1 MKGSMKIRKRRF
13 RALIM
18 LFLTLALALSAGT
31 AELRADESY
40 PFEKYYNPEEDGWAN
55 EERVNMD
62 GELSFT
68 VPDMSVRSMDLIVYG
83 TGSPK
88 LQELR
93 DEKGRQIAFKEKHT
107 DDESYAYYT
116 VSDVSEGDWNL
127 TVTSTDMTSTKVY
140 IIYNS
145 AITARYTIEQEIG
158 NPDSGYYQALIRL
171 YNTNDKPLKLT
182 NRKVEYLV
190 DDRSLMSETEKND
203 DFNCYLGAAGLD
215 EDDMEMLGDHY
226 SFHVTATAEDGSIVL
241 LKSRHASG
249 SEFDDIKDEYNPSWW
264 QRFRAKP
271 AGEQRN
277 IIMLMVLLLI
287 IAAVLVMSF
296 RKSRFWEK
304 KKIQDD
310 TEKKKRYESAVKN
323 MKDAEVDLKRFKET
337 AKDIENLLKKLEP
350 YSYLAEGSIPQRQRM
365 KYSNMLQPEF
375 QDEIEKTYRRAD
387 EKMSEWTRAQETK
400 RKLPADEEEKA
411 LRNISKRRR
420 IIQENAEDLAK
431 YKALLKALSDEIER
445 YQGYRIYR
453 DIYIL
458 VQSEGCRYYG
468 SIVAKDLG
476 LPRKSGIQNL
486 NSQKMKEEE
495 GVRKVQFCEFDFEGL
510 VMGIGVTSDEE
521 QQEIILFS
529 NRRLR
534 STMADDLED
543 MEVKSVLGPYQY
555 RGIEGLDLYAGS
567 PETVFRIVR
576 Q

>member
-171 YNTNDKPLKLT
+171 YNTDDKPLKLT

-486 NSQKMKEEE
+486 NSQKMKEEK

>member
-431 YKALLKALSDEIER
+431 YKALLKALSNEIER

-486 NSQKMKEEE
+486 NSQKMKEEK

-576 Q
+576 R

>member
-458 VQSEGCRYYG
+458 VQSEGRRYYG

-486 NSQKMKEEE
+486 NSQKMKEEK

-576 Q
+576 R

>member
-1 MKGSMKIRKRRF
+1 MKIRKRRF

-486 NSQKMKEEE
+486 NSQKMKEEK

>member
-431 YKALLKALSDEIER
+431 YKALLKSLSDEIER

-458 VQSEGCRYYG
+458 VQSEGRRYYG

-486 NSQKMKEEE
+486 NSQKMKEEK

-576 Q
+576 R

>member
-226 SFHVTATAEDGSIVL
+226 SIHVTATAEDGSIVL

-287 IAAVLVMSF
+287 IATVLVMF
-296 RKSRFWEK
+296 LRKSRFWEK

-431 YKALLKALSDEIER
+431 YKALLKSLSDEIER

-458 VQSEGCRYYG
+458 VQSEGRRYYG

-486 NSQKMKEEE
+486 NSQKMKEEK

-576 Q
+576 R

>member
-431 YKALLKALSDEIER
+431 YKSLLKALSDEIER

-486 NSQKMKEEE
+486 NSQKMKEEK

>member
-55 EERVNMD
+55 EGRVNMD

-249 SEFDDIKDEYNPSWW
+249 SEFDDVKDEYNPSWW

-486 NSQKMKEEE
+486 NSQKMKEEK

-529 NRRLR
+529 SRRLR

>member
-226 SFHVTATAEDGSIVL
+226 SFHVTATAEDGSIVP

-486 NSQKMKEEE
+486 NSQKMKEEK

>member
-458 VQSEGCRYYG
+458 VQSEGRRYYG

-486 NSQKMKEEE
+486 NSQKMKEEK

>member
-264 QRFRAKP
+264 QRFLAKP

-486 NSQKMKEEE
+486 NSQKMKEEK

>member
-40 PFEKYYNPEEDGWAN
+40 PFEKYYNPEEAGWAN

-431 YKALLKALSDEIER
+431 YKSLLKALSDEIER

-486 NSQKMKEEE
+486 NSQKMKEEK

>member
-55 EERVNMD
+55 EGRVNMD

-145 AITARYTIEQEIG
+145 AITARYTIEQEIC
-158 NPDSGYYQALIRL
+158 NPDSAYYHALIRL

-486 NSQKMKEEE
+486 NSQKMKEEK

-529 NRRLR
+529 SRRLR

>member
-264 QRFRAKP
+264 QRFWAKP
-271 AGEQRN
+271 AGEQRK

-486 NSQKMKEEE
+486 NSQKMKEEK

>member
-226 SFHVTATAEDGSIVL
+226 SFHVTATAEDGSFVL

-287 IAAVLVMSF
+287 IAAVLVMF
-296 RKSRFWEK
+296 LRKSRFWEK

-431 YKALLKALSDEIER
+431 YKALLKSLSDEIER

-458 VQSEGCRYYG
+458 VQSEGRRYYG

-486 NSQKMKEEE
+486 NSQKMKEEK

-543 MEVKSVLGPYQY
+543 MEMKSVLGPYQY

>member
-55 EERVNMD
+55 EGRVNMD

-241 LKSRHASG
+241 LKRRHASG

-486 NSQKMKEEE
+486 NSQKMKEEK

>member
-1 MKGSMKIRKRRF
+1 MKIRKRRF

-40 PFEKYYNPEEDGWAN
+40 PFEKYYNPEEAGWAN

-486 NSQKMKEEE
+486 NSQKMKEEK

>member
-190 DDRSLMSETEKND
+190 DDRSLMSKTEKND

-271 AGEQRN
+271 AEEQRN

-287 IAAVLVMSF
+287 IAAVLVMF
-296 RKSRFWEK
+296 LRKSRFWEK

-486 NSQKMKEEE
+486 NSQKMKEEK

>member
-40 PFEKYYNPEEDGWAN
+40 PFEKYYNPEEAGWAN

-486 NSQKMKEEE
+486 NSQKMKEEK

>member
-226 SFHVTATAEDGSIVL
+226 SFYVTATAEDGSIVL

-486 NSQKMKEEE
+486 NSQKMKEEK

>member
-431 YKALLKALSDEIER
+431 YKALLKALSNEIER

-486 NSQKMKEEE
+486 NSQKMKEEK

>member
-62 GELSFT
+62 GEPSFT

-486 NSQKMKEEE
+486 NSQKMKEEK

>member
-68 VPDMSVRSMDLIVYG
+68 VPDMSVRTMDLIVYG

-486 NSQKMKEEE
+486 NSQKMKEEK

>member
-55 EERVNMD
+55 EGRVNMD

-486 NSQKMKEEE
+486 NSQKMKEEK

-529 NRRLR
+529 SRRLR

-555 RGIEGLDLYAGS
+555 RAIEGLDLYAGS

>member
-486 NSQKMKEEE
+486 NSQKMKEEK

-576 Q
+576 R

>member
-458 VQSEGCRYYG
+458 VQSEECRYYG

-486 NSQKMKEEE
+486 NSQKMKEEK

>member
-226 SFHVTATAEDGSIVL
+226 SFHVTATAEYGSIVL

-486 NSQKMKEEE
+486 NSQKMKEEK

>member
-1 MKGSMKIRKRRF
+1 MKIRKRRF

-431 YKALLKALSDEIER
+431 YKSLLKALSDEIER

-486 NSQKMKEEE
+486 NSQKMKEEK

>member
-1 MKGSMKIRKRRF
+1 MKGSMKLRKRRF

-486 NSQKMKEEE
+486 NSQKMKEEK

>member
-203 DFNCYLGAAGLD
+203 DFNCYLGVAGLD

-486 NSQKMKEEE
+486 NSQKMKEEK

-576 Q
+576 R

>member
-31 AELRADESY
+31 AERQADESY
-40 PFEKYYNPEEDGWAN
+40 PLEKYYNPEEDGWAN

-486 NSQKMKEEE
+486 NSQKMKEEK

>member
-287 IAAVLVMSF
+287 IAAVLVMF
-296 RKSRFWEK
+296 LRKSRFWEK
-304 KKIQDD
+304 K
-310 TEKKKRYESAVKN
+310 
-323 MKDAEVDLKRFKET
+323 
-337 AKDIENLLKKLEP
+337 
-350 YSYLAEGSIPQRQRM
+350 
-365 KYSNMLQPEF
+365 
-375 QDEIEKTYRRAD
+375 
-387 EKMSEWTRAQETK
+387 
-400 RKLPADEEEKA
+400 
-411 LRNISKRRR
+411 
-420 IIQENAEDLAK
+420 
-431 YKALLKALSDEIER
+431 
-445 YQGYRIYR
+445 
-453 DIYIL
+453 
-458 VQSEGCRYYG
+458 
-468 SIVAKDLG
+468 
-476 LPRKSGIQNL
+476 
-486 NSQKMKEEE
+486 
-495 GVRKVQFCEFDFEGL
+495 
-510 VMGIGVTSDEE
+510 
-521 QQEIILFS
+521 
-529 NRRLR
+529 
-534 STMADDLED
+534 
-543 MEVKSVLGPYQY
+543 
-555 RGIEGLDLYAGS
+555 
-567 PETVFRIVR
+567 
-576 Q
+576 

>member
-271 AGEQRN
+271 AGEQRK

-486 NSQKMKEEE
+486 NSQKMKEEK

>member
-431 YKALLKALSDEIER
+431 YKALLKSLSDEIER

-458 VQSEGCRYYG
+458 VQSEGRRYYG

-486 NSQKMKEEE
+486 NSQKMKEEK

>member
-431 YKALLKALSDEIER
+431 YKALLKSLSDEIER

-486 NSQKMKEEE
+486 NSQKMKEEK

>member
-486 NSQKMKEEE
+486 NSQKMKEEK

-543 MEVKSVLGPYQY
+543 MEMKSVLGPYQY

>member
-486 NSQKMKEEE
+486 NSQKMKEEK